1 MLSMEAPEGE
11 EAKSQA
17 YFITKV
23 TKAAAQ
29 RAASAPQSAAADDSC
44 SRCSSFFLS
53 DGAAEGGAKAEGQ
66 RPGQAD
72 KEGGGREQSPGEH
85 HPHVQPHHLVLPQ
98 VPQEGPGVQYVAAV

>member
-1 MLSMEAPEGE
+1 MMSIAAPEGE

-23 TKAAAQ
+23 TKRLAETPF
-29 RAASAPQSAAADDSC
+29 RSTLAASGEWV
-44 SRCSSFFLS
+44 SRCTSLILS
-53 DGAAEGGAKAEGQ
+53 DGAAEGGAQAEGQ

-72 KEGGGREQSPGEH
+72 QKGGEREQSPGEH

-98 VPQEGPGVQYVAAV
+98 DPQEGPGVQYVPAV